1 MYVRKFEADSLEEA
15 LRDIKRELGP
25 DAIILKTITNK
36 GLKGAFKKKK
46 IEITA
51 AISEKN
57 YTKKAQVDRVLDDQQ
72 KESFYSNQS
81 SYVANMIDNYSA
93 NRDSKAESASKA
105 SGYGGLALNKA
116 VHTVSRPSPQSA
128 PRQEQ
133 RDFDQETTQ
142 NHNLDAFLS
151 EPGQRT
157 AQHQRESRP
166 SREQHVQQAQQEA
179 QNRLQEQASSKVV
192 NEQVY
197 QLLEL
202 YEKRIEE
209 LERHLFDLSKSM
221 ERVERKEP
229 EGLYQLRNTLKSLD
243 ISEFY
248 IQKMI
253 KTTTFELSREELED
267 SEVVFEFALRI
278 MIEEVPVGMPLFS
291 SVESEQGGVITVLLS
306 EASTGQTS
314 MIQKIAALKG
324 ECLIVQNNRPDEAT
338 ESFADK
344 VFNLKTIYGKGIAEI
359 VSECRKA
366 MESGQSVF
374 IDYRCDQNETN
385 ETKKFI
391 DGLRRAFP
399 NVEVLVTLS
408 AIHSELYN
416 RRVMNRY
423 AGLSDGLVVS
433 HIDLC
438 LNFGSLFNLGLLE
451 NRLPFKFF
459 GTGETVPDDIEGATA
474 ERILAG
480 LFQIT

>member
-15 LRDIKRELGP
+15 LKDIKRELGP
-25 DAIILKTITNK
+25 DAIILKTVTNK

-57 YTKKAQVDRVLDDQQ
+57 YTKKAQVDRVLDSNQ

-81 SYVANMIDNYSA
+81 SYVANMIDSYSA
-93 NRDSKAESASKA
+93 NREPRAENKTQ
-105 SGYGGLALNKA
+105 GYGGIAINRTVNTVAPKA
-116 VHTVSRPSPQSA
+116 NEATLEEAPQ
-128 PRQEQ
+128 RKGG
-133 RDFDQETTQ
+133 
-142 NHNLDAFLS
+142 LDDFLS
-151 EPGQRT
+151 EPRQERRPVE
-157 AQHQRESRP
+157 REAAAVSPRP
-166 SREQHVQQAQQEA
+166 SPTETNAEMTF
-179 QNRLQEQASSKVV
+179 
-192 NEQVY
+192 
-197 QLLEL
+197 QLEN
-202 YEKRIEE
+202 YERRIEE
-209 LERHLFDLSKSM
+209 LERHLFDLTKSM
-221 ERVERKEP
+221 ERIERREP

-253 KTTTFELSREELED
+253 KTATFELSREELED

-278 MIEEVPVGMPLFS
+278 MLEEVPIGMPLFS
-291 SVESEQGGVITVLLS
+291 SKDNEEGGVITILLS
-306 EASTGQTS
+306 EASSGQTS

-324 ECLIVQNNRPDEAT
+324 ECLIVQNSRPHESQ

-344 VFNLKTIYGKGIAEI
+344 VFDLKTIYGKGIAEI

-366 MESGQSVF
+366 VESGKSVF

-399 NVEVLVTLS
+399 NVEVLITLS

-423 AGLSDGLVVS
+423 AKLSDGLVVS
-433 HIDLC
+433 NLDLC
-438 LNFGSLFNLGLLE
+438 LNFGALFNLGLLE
-451 NRLPFKFF
+451 NRLPFKFY
-459 GTGETVPDDIEGATA
+459 GTGETIPDDIEAATA